1 MKKAEIREAFDRAAF
16 DYDGFIPRLIP
27 YYHEQH
33 NLMLDLITF
42 ERNSSIKVLDLGS
55 GTGVLSHHILREFSQ
70 AKVVAFDLSEIML
83 EVCQKNLSAYEHRVS
98 FQEGNFAEDDLGNE
112 YDLVISGLAI
122 HHLDGTGK
130 QELFKRVFQSMNPGG
145 IFLVRDIVVGASPKL
160 RQQYESLWRQYMR
173 SNGEDDEKFFAGYLA
188 QDQPSS
194 VEDQTQWLREAGFE
208 DVGCHWQYFNFAI
221 FGGCKPGG
229 K

>member
-1 MKKAEIREAFDRAAF
+1 MKKDEIRETFDRAAF

-33 NLMLDLITF
+33 NLMLDLLTF
-42 ERNSSIKVLDLGS
+42 ERNATIQVLDLGS
-55 GTGVLSHHILREFSQ
+55 GTGVLSHHILREFPQ

-83 EVCQKNLSAYEHRVS
+83 EVCQKNLSNYQNRVT
-98 FQEGNFAEDDLGNE
+98 FHQGNFAEDDMGCE

-122 HHLDGTGK
+122 HHLDGSGK
-130 QELFKRVFQSMNPGG
+130 QELFKRVFQSINPGG
-145 IFLVRDIVVGASPKL
+145 IFLIRDIVVGASQKL

-173 SNGEDDEKFFAGYLA
+173 SNGEDDEKFFASYLA
-188 QDQPSS
+188 QDKPSS
-194 VEDQTQWLREAGFE
+194 VEDQIQWLREAGFE
-208 DVGCHWQYFNFAI
+208 DVGCHWKYFNFAI
-221 FGGCKPGG
+221 FGGCKPGE

>member
-1 MKKAEIREAFDRAAF
+1 MKKDEIRETFDRAAF

-33 NLMLDLITF
+33 NLMFDMITF
-42 ERNSSIKVLDLGS
+42 ERNASINVLDLGS
-55 GTGVLSHHILREFSQ
+55 GTGVLSHLILREFPQ
-70 AKVVAFDLSEIML
+70 AKVVAFDLAKNML
-83 EVCQKNLSAYEHRVS
+83 EICKNNLSSYQNRVT
-98 FQEGNFAEDDLGNE
+98 FRQGNFAEDDIGCE

-122 HHLDGTGK
+122 HHLNEMGK
-130 QELFKRVFQSMNPGG
+130 QKLFKSVFQSMNPGG
-145 IFLVRDIVVGASPKL
+145 IFLVRDIVVGASQKL

-194 VEDQTQWLREAGFE
+194 VEDQIQWLRESGFE
-208 DVGCHWQYFNFAI
+208 DVGCHWKYFNFAI
-221 FGGCKPGG
+221 FGGSKPGV
-229 K
+229 